1 MKTILVP
8 FDYSAMSEAAAKTA
22 GEIGAAMNG
31 RVLLLYV
38 HKTEHMRPEFQSGQV
53 TFDEMREEEAKL
65 VTVAARLRSTHPS
78 LVVDCRVEQAFE
90 KPMERILDV
99 ASREKVDLI
108 AMGSHGRTGLL
119 HLALGSVAEDVVRKA
134 SCPVLVTKVNDR

>member
-22 GEIGAAMNG
+22 GEIGAAMKG

-53 TFDEMREEEAKL
+53 TFEEMREEEKKMA
-65 VTVAARLRSTHPS
+65 TVAERLRGAHAG
-78 LVVDCRVEQAFE
+78 LVVDCKVEQAFE
-90 KPMERILDV
+90 KPMDKILDV
-99 ASREKVDLI
+99 AKREKVDLI
-108 AMGSHGRTGLL
+108 AMGTHGRTGLM
-119 HLALGSVAEDVVRKA
+119 HLALGSVAEEVVRKA
-134 SCPVLVTKVNDR
+134 SCPVLVTKVNGH